1 MIHIC
6 TYIYTYIHIY
16 IYICIY
22 TYIYIYIYIDIYTFI
37 NWLKKNFKKYILFD
51 VFIRKI
57 DLTLSIAQLMGY
69 LVRKIF
75 MKKSYRKYALK
86 TNFILF
92 SCTLVLW

>member
-1 MIHIC
+1 M
-6 TYIYTYIHIY
+6 YIYIHIY
-16 IYICIY
+16 IHIY
-22 TYIYIYIYIDIYTFI
+22 IYTFI
-37 NWLKKNFKKYILFD
+37 NWLKKNFEKYILFD

-57 DLTLSIAQLMGY
+57 DLTLSITQLMGY

-92 SCTLVLW
+92 SCTLMLW

>member
-22 TYIYIYIYIDIYTFI
+22 TYIYIYIYIYTFI